1 MAVLRPENEE
11 EVVRVLLERYER
23 GSPVAVVGSGGKS
36 GWGETVAAEDS
47 LDLSGLSG
55 VTLYEPN
62 ELVLSA
68 RAGTPLSM
76 IETLLAENDQELAFE
91 PMDAAP
97 LFGGASGQAT
107 LGGTLAANVSGPR
120 RIKAGAARDHVLGIR
135 AVSGWGELFK
145 SGGRVV
151 KNVTGYDLSRG
162 LSGSWGTLA
171 VFTEITLKVLPKA
184 PDSATLV
191 VLGLNDAAGVDLLCA
206 AMGSPWEVSSAAHV
220 PAALSAN
227 LPVDLGAGGRALT
240 LMRLEGVGPSV
251 DYRAEKLRALAG
263 DLEAVLVA
271 DTESRALWRHLRDA
285 SFFAG
290 GQGALWR
297 LSLPPLGGPR
307 VVNNLKA
314 AGSFRHFYDWSGG
327 LLWLASE
334 PGSEE
339 ALAALMRGTVER
351 EGGYA
356 TLVRRGTT
364 SADVPAFHPQAPAL
378 AALARNLRQNF
389 DPKNILN
396 PGRMG

>member
-290 GQGALWR
+290 GQGPNAALTPCDQAPYYAAR
-297 LSLPPLGGPR
+297 FVLSDLGTKGGVLTDAAARVLRADGTPIPGLYASSNSTASLFGGVYPGPGAPLGSAMVFASLAVGEMT
-307 VVNNLKA
+307 
-314 AGSFRHFYDWSGG
+314 G
-327 LLWLASE
+327 L
-334 PGSEE
+334 
-339 ALAALMRGTVER
+339 
-351 EGGYA
+351 
-356 TLVRRGTT
+356 
-364 SADVPAFHPQAPAL
+364 AP
-378 AALARNLRQNF
+378 NLRS
-389 DPKNILN
+389 
-396 PGRMG
+396 

>member
-1 MAVLRPENEE
+1 
-11 EVVRVLLERYER
+11 
-23 GSPVAVVGSGGKS
+23 
-36 GWGETVAAEDS
+36 
-47 LDLSGLSG
+47 
-55 VTLYEPN
+55 
-62 ELVLSA
+62 
-68 RAGTPLSM
+68 
-76 IETLLAENDQELAFE
+76 
-91 PMDAAP
+91 
-97 LFGGASGQAT
+97 
-107 LGGTLAANVSGPR
+107 
-120 RIKAGAARDHVLGIR
+120 VLGIR

-184 PDSATLV
+184 SDSATLV
-191 VLGLNDAAGVDLLCA
+191 VLGLDDAAGVDLLCA

-220 PAALSAN
+220 PAALSGS
-227 LPVDLGAGGRALT
+227 LPVDLGGGRALT

-263 DLEAVLVA
+263 DLEAVLIA

-290 GQGALWR
+290 EPGALWR

-307 VVNNLKA
+307 VVNSLQA
-314 AGSFRHFYDWSGG
+314 AGGFRHFYDWSGG
-327 LLWLASE
+327 LVWLAPE
-334 PGSEE
+334 PGSEA

-356 TLVRRGTT
+356 SLVRRGTT

>member
-1 MAVLRPENEE
+1 MAVLRPGNEE
-11 EVVRVLLERYER
+11 EVVRMLLERYETGR
-23 GSPVAVVGSGGKS
+23 PVAVVGSGGKS
-36 GWGETVAAEDS
+36 GWGETVSTEDR
-47 LDLSGLSG
+47 LDLSALSG

-68 RAGTPLSM
+68 RAGTPLSE
-76 IETLLAENDQELAFE
+76 IEALLEENGQELAFE

-97 LFGGASGQAT
+97 LFGGAVGQAT
-107 LGGTLAANVSGPR
+107 LGGTLAANISGPR

-184 PDSATLV
+184 PACATLA
-191 VLGLNDAAGVDLLCA
+191 VLGLDDAAGVDLLCA

-220 PAALSAN
+220 PAALAAS
-227 LPVDLGAGGRALT
+227 LPGEIGASGRALT

-251 DYRAEKLRALAG
+251 DYRAEKLRALADG
-263 DLEAVLVA
+263 LEAVLVA
-271 DTESRALWRHLRDA
+271 DAESRALWRHLRDA

-307 VVNNLKA
+307 VVNSLKA
-314 AGSFRHFYDWSGG
+314 AGAFRHFYDWSGG
-327 LLWLASE
+327 LLWLAPE
-334 PGSEE
+334 PSAEA

-389 DPKNILN
+389 DPKSILN